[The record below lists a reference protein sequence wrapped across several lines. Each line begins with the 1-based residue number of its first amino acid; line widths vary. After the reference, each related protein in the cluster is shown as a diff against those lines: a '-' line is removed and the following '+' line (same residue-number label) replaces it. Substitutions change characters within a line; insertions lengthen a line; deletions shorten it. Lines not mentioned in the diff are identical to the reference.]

1 MVIYDLSPTD
11 DDTSTAAVKEVG
23 PLYIEQTHD
32 CGFKSIDDFLAGG
45 TIENTWISSIV
56 LKKSERKRRR
66 LVKERN
72 QNEIILFVKELPF
85 G

>member
-1 MVIYDLSPTD
+1 M
-11 DDTSTAAVKEVG
+11 G
-23 PLYIEQTHD
+23 PLYIDQTHD
-32 CGFKSIDDFLAGG
+32 CGFKSIDDKIFFAGI

-72 QNEIILFVKELPF
+72 QNEKNLFAKELPF